1 MPKTSCIQ
9 ILSTFKKVEL
19 REFSRFVYSPFFNG
33 RRETAVYFKAIKKF
47 YPEFNSKNFTNE
59 KIFAAVYP
67 TKEYDI
73 RIIRRL
79 NSYLLKLIEL
89 YLSYKGLKSD
99 MFYFDLSLAIQ
110 YSERGLYGQSQKQ
123 LEFTDKKYSD
133 SKGDYEFYFWKRY
146 LIERHKNSLYSYTK
160 NDHLASEAI
169 LKRTDMFSYHSAVI
183 ICKGLISLFIN
194 SKNFN
199 TDFTG
204 GDFYCLVKNLNLE
217 NYIKNLNETNNE
229 FYSVLAAEY
238 YQAMSLLNPRD
249 DNFFIKFKEV
259 LSLDMNM
266 FSYIERI
273 NLYTIFEA
281 VCTLK
286 IENGE
291 HSYSKDLFEAYKRM
305 LEQGL
310 YSYSPGGGFILRI
323 FRNIVHTAIME
334 KETIWLE
341 KFLEKYLSKLPD
353 DSRKGMNALAKSLLL
368 FEKKSFEASLNELNN
383 INFELFHFKIDF
395 KNLQLKLYYELGYY
409 ESLFSLIDT
418 YKHFIANS
426 KFISERYKIISGGF
440 INSLIKLIK
449 IKNENKL
456 FEAEILKNE
465 FRAIQDKTH
474 QTWLIEKINELYKD
488 GRSYD
493 LPWS

>member
-1 MPKTSCIQ
+1 MPKTSCFQ

-353 DSRKGMNALAKSLLL
+353 DSRKGMSSLANALLL
-368 FEKKSFEASLNELNN
+368 FEDKKFNESLGELNK
-383 INFELFHFKIDF
+383 INYDLFHYKIDI
-395 KNLQLKLYYELGYY
+395 KNLQVKLYYELGYT
-409 ESLFSLIDT
+409 EETLSLIDS
-418 YKHFIANS
+418 YRHFISGN
-426 KFISERYKIISGGF
+426 KYISSRYKLICSGF
-440 INSLIKLIK
+440 VNSVNRLIKL
-449 IKNENKL
+449 
-456 FEAEILKNE
+456 
-465 FRAIQDKTH
+465 KTH
-474 QTWLIEKINELYKD
+474 ADDGEKLLLRKEINQINDKINQRWLLEKLNEL
-488 GRSYD
+488 R
-493 LPWS
+493 